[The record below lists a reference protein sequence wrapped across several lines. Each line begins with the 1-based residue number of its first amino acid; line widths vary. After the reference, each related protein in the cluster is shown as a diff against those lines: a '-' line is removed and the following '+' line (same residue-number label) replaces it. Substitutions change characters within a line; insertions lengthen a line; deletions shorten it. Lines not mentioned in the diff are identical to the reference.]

1 MQKKMLILICLGIF
15 LVSVLFVPVAEANTY
30 NIPNWIKNT
39 AGWWSEDKIGENEF
53 LKGIQYLVD
62 NLILEIPANQKIL
75 DFGKLKLDSY
85 SYNIPSRSNLETE
98 AKISGKFAGQTST
111 LLLTMEITRPDGKID
126 EQSTRSTGKFELTYV
141 IKSDFPLGNYQVSV
155 NNVHDVKLGP
165 VTFKLEDAQNDEQK
179 LVPTWIKNSAGWWSS
194 DLTSDEEFVNSLQF
208 LVKEGIIKLQKKEID
223 SKSTFAPSID
233 PDLIMYQT
241 KISSNAKPFSV
252 ILVYTTHN
260 DYCSIDE
267 KRKTTY
273 YGKMSEWLLNKNLRE
288 NPTQVIAV
296 CMKLDEITEKSYPLV
311 LKELEANKSLMM
323 IFVGDVEA
331 NFETYNDR
339 DALGTWT
346 CIFDFSSKYSVKGCS
361 VNLIVVCDECVL
373 ELYPKFG
380 SIVEGGMW
388 ALSHE
393 IAHYNLFEEGYG
405 ANIFGGKVHLAQT
418 LFDKCQDNNIL
429 ESEACSKLIEPAKI
443 LEKIYPVMNI
453 NFVINQWKELDS
465 LATDIDYLT
474 SSED

>member
-1 MQKKMLILICLGIF
+1 
-15 LVSVLFVPVAEANTY
+15 
-30 NIPNWIKNT
+30 
-39 AGWWSEDKIGENEF
+39 
-53 LKGIQYLVD
+53 
-62 NLILEIPANQKIL
+62 
-75 DFGKLKLDSY
+75 
-85 SYNIPSRSNLETE
+85 
-98 AKISGKFAGQTST
+98 
-111 LLLTMEITRPDGKID
+111 
-126 EQSTRSTGKFELTYV
+126 
-141 IKSDFPLGNYQVSV
+141 
-155 NNVHDVKLGP
+155 
-165 VTFKLEDAQNDEQK
+165 
-179 LVPTWIKNSAGWWSS
+179 
-194 DLTSDEEFVNSLQF
+194 
-208 LVKEGIIKLQKKEID
+208 
-223 SKSTFAPSID
+223 
-233 PDLIMYQT
+233 
-241 KISSNAKPFSV
+241 
-252 ILVYTTHN
+252 
-260 DYCSIDE
+260 
-267 KRKTTY
+267 
-273 YGKMSEWLLNKNLRE
+273 MSEWLLNKNLRE

-373 ELYPKFG
+373 ESYPKFG
-380 SIVEGGMW
+380 STVEGGMW